1 MQAIITREF
10 NPMKIQI
17 KKYRIGTVTL
27 LVSLILNT
35 IYAGYLSSKPQHAN
49 LDALESTLSGRL
61 SADTTISKSTSPWQ
75 ITGDLIVP
83 DNVTLTIE
91 AGAVVYFNP
100 GTGITI
106 EAGGCLSAEGSE
118 NDRILLTH
126 SPESTES
133 WDGIS
138 FQHTLADNQL
148 LNTDMEYGDHQNQ
161 VILVQSSKLLID
173 NLTWTSTNKTI
184 IEVNH
189 PYLLVRNSVFPPVE
203 EVEPLHGENLSDDE
217 YLIFDHNI
225 FNPTTGYN
233 DVIDFSYCQRP
244 GPILQLYN
252 NIFLGGDDDGLDL
265 DGCDAH
271 IEGNIFMNFHK
282 NNTTNSTSNA
292 IATGLF
298 NDKPSEITVVRNIF
312 YDNDHA
318 VLLKEDCFMR
328 AENNVIV
335 NSTLAAV
342 NFGEPERGVDPGRGA
357 TFDGN
362 IFWQNTNL
370 FANQTAQPGH
380 DNLEISVNHSVVPES
395 FFGLGIGNLDA
406 DPQFV
411 DYQNHNYQLQSI
423 SPCIGTGPNGL
434 DMGAAVPAGA
444 TITGEPDSITNQTTV
459 TLTIA
464 GPGITHYKYVV
475 NDPMGNWG
483 EELSLAD
490 HPTLILDQLSDGQ
503 SYTIY
508 VKGKNSA
515 GVWQVNP
522 EYAISKTWTVS
533 LSSGGRFNAE
543 SGLCNHLQLAQN
555 HPNPFNATTR
565 ISYFLPRAARVSL
578 EIFSANGAYITTLL
592 DQRQNRGYQT
602 LTWDAANLPS
612 GIYFY
617 RLQVNNPNS
626 NSNYWEETGKCILQK

>member
-1 MQAIITREF
+1 MKTLVNSWKIIAIAT
-10 NPMKIQI
+10 
-17 KKYRIGTVTL
+17 
-27 LVSLILNT
+27 LVSSFYNT
-35 IYAGYLSSKPQHAN
+35 IHAGYLSSKSRNAN
-49 LDALESTLSGRL
+49 LDVLESTLSGRL
-61 SADTTISKSTSPWQ
+61 SADTTISKSASPWQ

-83 DNVTLTIE
+83 DNVTLKIE

-106 EAGGCLSAEGSE
+106 EAGGCLNAEGNE
-118 NDRILLTH
+118 NDRILLTR
-126 SPESTES
+126 SPDSDES

-148 LNTDMEYGDHQNQ
+148 VNTDMEYGDHQSQ
-161 VILVQSSKLLID
+161 VIHVQSSKLLID

-184 IEVNH
+184 IEVDH

-203 EVEPLHGENLSDDE
+203 EVEPLHGQNLSEDE
-217 YLIFDHNI
+217 YLIVDHNT

-233 DVIDFSYCQRP
+233 DVIDFSECHRP
-244 GPILQLYN
+244 DPIFQVYN
-252 NIFLGGDDDGLDL
+252 NTFLGGGDDALDL
-265 DGCDAH
+265 DGCDAY

-282 NNTTNSTSNA
+282 NNTTSSTSNA

-298 NDKPSEITVVRNIF
+298 NGKSSEITVVRNIF

-318 VLLKEDCFMR
+318 VLLKEGCFMR

-335 NSTLAAV
+335 NSSQAAV
-342 NFGEPERGVDPGRGA
+342 NFGEWPDRTVDPGRGA

-362 IFWQNTNL
+362 IFWQNANL
-370 FANQTAQPGH
+370 FGNQTAQPGH
-380 DNLEISVNHSVVPES
+380 ANPEISVNHSVVPES
-395 FFGLGIGNLDA
+395 FLGLGVGNLDA

-411 DYQNHNYQLQSI
+411 DYQNHDYQLQST

-444 TITGEPDSITNQTTV
+444 SIAGEPDRITDQTTV

-464 GPGITHYKYVV
+464 GPGITDYRYTV
-475 NDPMGNWG
+475 NDPLGNWS

-490 HPTLILDQLSDGQ
+490 HPTLVLDQLIDGQ

-522 EYAISKTWTVS
+522 EYATSKTWTVS
-533 LSSGGRFNAE
+533 LSSGGRFNVE
-543 SGLCNHLQLAQN
+543 PDYSNHFQLAPN
-555 HPNPFNATTR
+555 YPNPFNATTL
-565 ISYFLPRAARVSL
+565 ISYFLPNSAHVSL
-578 EIFSANGAYITTLL
+578 AVFSATGVYVTTLL
-592 DQRQNRGYQT
+592 NQNQNRGYQT

-617 RLQVNNPNS
+617 RLQVNDPDG
-626 NSNYWEETGKCILQK
+626 NSNYWEKTGKCILQK

>member
-1 MQAIITREF
+1 
-10 NPMKIQI
+10 MKILVNSWKVI
-17 KKYRIGTVTL
+17 AIAI
-27 LVSLILNT
+27 LVSSFYNI
-35 IYAGYLSSKPQHAN
+35 IHAGYLPSKSRNTN
-49 LDALESTLSGRL
+49 LDVAESTLSGRL
-61 SADTTISKSTSPWQ
+61 SADTTISKSASPWQ

-83 DNVTLTIE
+83 DNVTLKIE
-91 AGAVVYFNP
+91 AGAIVYFNP

-106 EAGGCLSAEGSE
+106 EAGGCLNAEGNE
-118 NDRILLTH
+118 NDRILLTR

-148 LNTDMEYGDHQNQ
+148 LNIDMEYGDHQNQ

-189 PYLLVRNSVFPPVE
+189 PYLLVRNSLFPPVE
-203 EVEPLHGENLSDDE
+203 EVEPLHGENLSNNE
-217 YLIFDHNI
+217 YLIFDNNI

-252 NIFLGGDDDGLDL
+252 NIFLGGSDDGLDL

-282 NNTTNSTSNA
+282 NNTTTSTSNA

-298 NDKPSEITVVRNIF
+298 NDKSSEITVVRNIF
-312 YDNDHA
+312 YNNDHA
-318 VLLKEDCFMR
+318 ILLKENCFMR

-335 NSTLAAV
+335 NSSLAAI
-342 NFGEPERGVDPGRGA
+342 NFGEWPDRGVDPGRGA

-370 FANQTAQPGH
+370 FSNQTAQTGDDP
-380 DNLEISVNHSVVPES
+380 EISVNHSVVPENFLS
-395 FFGLGIGNLDA
+395 LGIGNLDS

-444 TITGEPDSITNQTTV
+444 SITGEPDSITSQATV
-459 TLTIA
+459 ALIIA
-464 GPGITHYKYVV
+464 GPGITHYKYAV
-475 NDPMGNWG
+475 NDPLGNWS
-483 EELSLAD
+483 EELSLGD
-490 HPTLILDQLSDGQ
+490 HPILTLDQLIDGQ
-503 SYTIY
+503 SYTVY

-515 GVWQVNP
+515 GVWQVQP
-522 EYAISKTWTVS
+522 EYAISKTWTVNLTS
-533 LSSGGRFNAE
+533 DGRFNAK
-543 SGLCNHLQLAQN
+543 SGLTNHFQLAQN
-555 HPNPFNATTR
+555 YPNPFNATTR
-565 ISYFLPRAARVSL
+565 ISYFLPRAAHASL
-578 EIFSANGAYITTLL
+578 EIFSANGAYVTTLL
-592 DQRQNRGYQT
+592 DQHQNRGYHS
-602 LTWDAANLPS
+602 LTWYTGNLPS

-626 NSNYWEETGKCILQK
+626 NSNYWEKTGKCILQK

>member
-1 MQAIITREF
+1 MVI
-10 NPMKIQI
+10 
-17 KKYRIGTVTL
+17 TL
-27 LVSLILNT
+27 LVSVLLN
-35 IYAGYLSSKPQHAN
+35 IISAGYLSSKSRDTN
-49 LDALESTLSGRL
+49 LEVAASTLSGRL
-61 SADTTISKSTSPWQ
+61 PADTTISKSASPWQ
-75 ITGDLIVP
+75 ITDDLIVP
-83 DNVTLTIE
+83 DSITLTIE

-126 SPESTES
+126 MPDSNES

-138 FQHTLADNQL
+138 FQSTLADNQL
-148 LNTDMEYGDHQNQ
+148 LNTDMEYGDHQDQ

-189 PYLLVRNSVFPPVE
+189 PYLIVRNSQIPPVE
-203 EVEPLHGENLSDDE
+203 EVEPLHGQNLSNDE
-217 YLIFDHNI
+217 YLIFDNNI
-225 FNPTTGYN
+225 FSATTGYN
-233 DVIDFSYCQRP
+233 DVIDFSNCQRP
-244 GPILQLYN
+244 DPILQLYN
-252 NIFLGGDDDGLDL
+252 NIFLGGGDDGLDL

-282 NNTTNSTSNA
+282 KNTTTSTSNA
-292 IATGLF
+292 IATGRF
-298 NDKPSEITVVRNIF
+298 DDKSSEITVVRNIF

-318 VLLKEDCFMR
+318 VLLKEGCFMR

-342 NFGEPERGVDPGRGA
+342 NFSEWPDRTVDPGRGA

-362 IFWQNTNL
+362 IFWQNANL
-370 FANQTAQPGH
+370 FGNQTAQTGDDP
-380 DNLEISVNHSVVPES
+380 EISVNHSIVPENFLS
-395 FFGLGIGNLDA
+395 LGIGNLDA

-411 DYQNHNYQLQSI
+411 DYQNHDYRLQSI

-444 TITGEPDSITNQTTV
+444 SIAGEPDSITNQTTV
-459 TLTIA
+459 ALTVA
-464 GPGITHYKYVV
+464 GPGITHYKYAV
-475 NDPMGNWG
+475 NNPLGNWS

-490 HPTLILDQLSDGQ
+490 HPTLILDQLIDGQ
-503 SYTIY
+503 FYTVY

-515 GVWQVNP
+515 GIWQVQP
-522 EYAISKTWTVS
+522 EYATSKTWTVS
-533 LSSGGRFNAE
+533 LSSENKFNTGTDI
-543 SGLCNHLQLAQN
+543 SNYFQLAQN
-555 HPNPFNATTR
+555 YPNPFNASTL
-565 ISYFLPRAARVSL
+565 ISYFLPRAAHVL
-578 EIFSANGAYITTLL
+578 IEVFSANGGYVTTLL
-592 DQRQNRGYQT
+592 NQNQNRGYQT
-602 LTWDAANLPS
+602 LTWDAANFPS

-617 RLQVNNPNS
+617 RLQVNDPDG
-626 NSNYWEETGKCILQK
+626 NSNYWEKTGKCILQK